1 MGNKENF
8 TNRMYVDRSS
18 SGASPC
24 VHVTEQH
31 MTGFGVIGL
40 DVMKTVGSSMERAQY
55 KKGGK
60 FTRESL
66 GEDVRT
72 CFKVF

>member
-8 TNRMYVDRSS
+8 TNRMYVDRNS

-31 MTGFGVIGL
+31 MTGVRGGVRG
-40 DVMKTVGSSMERAQY
+40 DWVACN
-55 KKGGK
+55 
-60 FTRESL
+60 
-66 GEDVRT
+66 EDSRKQHVT
-72 CFKVF
+72 HSV